1 MYAGRMMLLR
11 KFGKD
16 GLGLLDEFLNY
27 IFPFMND
34 YINTTYNGS
43 YKYDKRQGQQTDGI
57 CFVDDH
63 AYYNRLRIV

>member
-27 IFPFMND
+27 IFTFLND
-34 YINTTYNGS
+34 SINTIYNGS
-43 YKYDKRQGQQTDGI
+43 YKCHERQGHQTDGI
-57 CFVDDH
+57 YFIDNH